1 MGAPSLKSGVGGQ
14 EQLAGGNGDEVMTS
28 RPPNRQEQDAA
39 VVEIT
44 GVRRS
49 PAGETSLVE
58 LEAPGAQGALRL
70 AQSGRDTSLY
80 GALLGDRLLA
90 LVDGVRRE
98 ALIVPVSAAEPL
110 PAVPP
115 IERFAEEP
123 VEAALR
129 PLIARLGGGLYS
141 VEQRDLPAALVPGAA
156 PVLEPSLIDPGL
168 LAPSDG
174 APIALELGAGFS
186 VLLGGRDA
194 LGDGGRGLVIS
205 GAFLLGGEGVEMRRH
220 DLGAREGYARSP
232 RHLFEERLIRNA
244 VCDHQA
250 ANPDADLGRFAPD
263 VLEPAAALARA
274 LLFDLSLLPGA
285 PALERPERVVE
296 GDEVAFVARAAAT
309 GSGSATQLVLV
320 SRDGFTLSEARASCG
335 ERWETGLRPS
345 ARALLKAVARV
356 RETPGNTGER
366 S

>member
-1 MGAPSLKSGVGGQ
+1 M
-14 EQLAGGNGDEVMTS
+14 
-28 RPPNRQEQDAA
+28 
-39 VVEIT
+39 EIT

-58 LEAPGAQGALRL
+58 LEAPGASGALRL
-70 AQSGRDTSLY
+70 AQSARDTSLH

-90 LVDGVRRE
+90 LVDGVRQQ
-98 ALIVPVSAAEPL
+98 ALLLPVHADEPL
-110 PAVPP
+110 PAVPTL
-115 IERFAEEP
+115 ERFAEEP
-123 VEAALR
+123 VQAALR

-141 VEQRDLPAALVPGAA
+141 VQQQDLGAAVVPGAA
-156 PVLEPSLIDPGL
+156 PVLEPALIDPGP

-186 VLLGGRDA
+186 LLLGGRAA
-194 LGDGGRGLVIS
+194 LGAGTRGLVIS

-232 RHLFEERLIRNA
+232 QHLFEERHIRDA

-250 ANPDADLGRFAPD
+250 ANPEADLGRFAPD

-285 PALERPERVVE
+285 PALARPERVVE
-296 GDEVAFVARAAAT
+296 GDGVAFVARVAAAD
-309 GSGSATQLVLV
+309 GGPPTQLVLV
-320 SRDGFTLSEARASCG
+320 SRDGVTLSEARASCG

-345 ARALLKAVARV
+345 ARALLKAVVRV
-356 RETPGNTGER
+356 RETAANTGER